1 MDEIYGFKL
10 LFKCTERILIKDG
23 DIMDSKKSI
32 LDYVETYKLCEQ
44 SISCPVINELMGLYE
59 SFDGGIHIINGDGIT
74 LLYNE
79 ECERIDGLKASE
91 VLGKNM
97 EDLVKEGIFSR
108 SLGLKA
114 IENKE
119 IIEDTQRVGE
129 RFVYTKATP
138 IIHNNEVI
146 RVLIISKD
154 ISKLSKYESQLKQLK
169 KLNEM
174 YRKELSISNSIAT
187 EEDRFVAKSKV
198 MQQVKDLALR
208 VAKSDSTVLIE
219 GESGTGKGLLSE
231 YIHNNSLRSDSQFLK
246 IDCSAIP
253 ESLLESEL
261 FGYEAGAFTG
271 AKSDGKIGL
280 IQLADKGTLFLDEI
294 GELSL
299 KLQSKLLRVIQDR
312 VFYSIGGTKPIS
324 VDVRIIAATNRNLLK
339 MVSEG
344 KFREDL
350 YYRLSVIPI
359 HMPPLRGRR
368 EDIIS
373 LINKSIS
380 TLNEHYSVDK
390 KISPNALR
398 LLIDYDW
405 PGNVRELQNVIERL
419 VVITEGNIIE
429 TRDVNRCNLNFKN
442 NIEIMKSDK
451 TYKEIIKEFEA
462 NLLLNLMEQCDNLEE
477 MARIAQLND
486 STIRKK
492 FKRFGLELK
501 FK

>member
-1 MDEIYGFKL
+1 
-10 LFKCTERILIKDG
+10 
-23 DIMDSKKSI
+23 
-32 LDYVETYKLCEQ
+32 
-44 SISCPVINELMGLYE
+44 
-59 SFDGGIHIINGDGIT
+59 
-74 LLYNE
+74 
-79 ECERIDGLKASE
+79 
-91 VLGKNM
+91 
-97 EDLVKEGIFSR
+97 
-108 SLGLKA
+108 
-114 IENKE
+114 
-119 IIEDTQRVGE
+119 
-129 RFVYTKATP
+129 
-138 IIHNNEVI
+138 
-146 RVLIISKD
+146 
-154 ISKLSKYESQLKQLK
+154 
-169 KLNEM
+169 
-174 YRKELSISNSIAT
+174 
-187 EEDRFVAKSKV
+187 
-198 MQQVKDLALR
+198 
-208 VAKSDSTVLIE
+208 
-219 GESGTGKGLLSE
+219 
-231 YIHNNSLRSDSQFLK
+231 
-246 IDCSAIP
+246 
-253 ESLLESEL
+253 
-261 FGYEAGAFTG
+261 
-271 AKSDGKIGL
+271 
-280 IQLADKGTLFLDEI
+280 
-294 GELSL
+294 
-299 KLQSKLLRVIQDR
+299 
-312 VFYSIGGTKPIS
+312 
-324 VDVRIIAATNRNLLK
+324 